1 MNLEGENGERRMLET
16 SANGTGAADEAAGRE
31 DDKKPWLWHWFAKAD
46 DFIAGLVLIL
56 LGAISLAAFLL
67 VKHQDRDA
75 VLKLAG
81 GALILFTSYA
91 AARTLALNRL
101 DQRTG
106 RIMEATKMLD
116 EQSNAARAG
125 ALETLVKYRRYEQV
139 AARDRASKDHRES
152 AGGAHVDVRRE
163 P

>member
-1 MNLEGENGERRMLET
+1 MVSQRH
-16 SANGTGAADEAAGRE
+16 
-31 DDKKPWLWHWFAKAD
+31 DDRT
-46 DFIAGLVLIL
+46 
-56 LGAISLAAFLL
+56 
-67 VKHQDRDA
+67 HQDSDA

-81 GALILFTSYA
+81 GALILFTSYS

-106 RIMEATKMLD
+106 RIMEATKMLE

-125 ALETLVKYRRYEQV
+125 ALGRGAAHPGLTGGPGADLEIPALSALPGEQ
-139 AARDRASKDHRES
+139 
-152 AGGAHVDVRRE
+152 